1 MSLDNSSVP
10 SQIIPNDESSENTI
24 NNIKKKSKKSKE
36 INLFKKKIALINISS

>member
-24 NNIKKKSKKSKE
+24 KSIKKK
-36 INLFKKKIALINISS
+36 IKKIKRN